1 MWIVLAVVACM
12 VLCPASA
19 LAQTP
24 GLGEFPGCEWRTV
37 LAEPALFCPAGRTRM
52 RRITSEG
59 EFTPQTIEKARAGD
73 ARALATVGV
82 AHIRHM
88 PGQRELGAAIL
99 QQAADKGDAMALRKL
114 GVLAE
119 GDDDAEAERLLT
131 LAIEKGDVPAMVVLA
146 DVLSHS
152 LQRPAQPDRARAL
165 RLRAAGLGDVLAMQR
180 LEYDEGV
187 PVDERRRWML
197 TAAEAGSVSAMRSVA
212 HGYESGENGYPKDPR
227 QATAWSERAL
237 AAEMAELKQQID
249 RQENLVPGFLEE
261 RGGPA
266 FHLAKTYADG
276 GPGIPKDVAAARA
289 WYRLGV
295 EHGDPDAASEL
306 GSNLEFGAYGF
317 AKDEAEARRLH
328 LLWEELEVDQRLSF
342 ALAGWTPQMFQLA
355 EYHLLGGGLH
365 SAMSDRLRDRAE
377 GLRWARRAAELEP
390 DTAGYLALLA
400 KGLRTGSPA
409 DVAEADRVQARAA
422 ALDPIA
428 FAPVE
433 GLTAGMP
440 QRSAPDILRFAL
452 RHSRDGERD
461 EAVFWFYVA
470 MMRAELERAIGIE
483 ISDGD
488 TQVFGA
494 FNEEVVR
501 YATGNIPRFSA
512 TLDRVLAW
520 NEAHPLAA
528 APPAAQ
534 ARVKANITALKT
546 ELARD
551 GAKIR
556 RMRRKEG
563 LPETT
568 P

>member
-1 MWIVLAVVACM
+1 
-12 VLCPASA
+12 
-19 LAQTP
+19 
-24 GLGEFPGCEWRTV
+24 
-37 LAEPALFCPAGRTRM
+37 M

-59 EFTPQTIEKARAGD
+59 VFTPETIEKAKAGD

-82 AHIRHM
+82 AHVRHM
-88 PGQRELGAAIL
+88 PGQREHGVALL
-99 QQAADKGDAMALRKL
+99 KLAADKGDAMALRKL

-146 DVLSHS
+146 SLLTLSQH
-152 LQRPAQPDRARAL
+152 RAHEPDRARAL
-165 RLRAAGLGDVLAMQR
+165 RLRAAALGDLQAMKD

-187 PVDERRRWML
+187 PLDERRRWML

-212 HGYESGENGYPKDPR
+212 YGYRSGENGYRKDPR

-237 AAEMAELKQQID
+237 AAEITELKQQID

-266 FHLAKTYADG
+266 FHLAKAYSGG

-306 GSNLEFGAYGF
+306 AFNLEFGAYGF

-365 SAMSDRLRDRAE
+365 SSLSDRLRDRAE
-377 GLRWARRAAELEP
+377 GLRWARRVAELEP
-390 DTAGYLALLA
+390 DSPGPLALLA
-400 KGLRTGSPA
+400 KGLRTGGP
-409 DVAEADRVQARAA
+409 DEVAEADRLQAKAA
-422 ALDPIA
+422 ALDPIS
-428 FAPVE
+428 FAPAAEVVV
-433 GLTAGMP
+433 GMP
-440 QRSAPDILRFAL
+440 QRRAPDILMFAIRL
-452 RHSRDGERD
+452 YREGDRD
-461 EAVFWFYVA
+461 EAVFWSYVA
-470 MMRAELERAIGIE
+470 MMRAELERASGVE
-483 ISDGD
+483 ISDGE
-488 TQVFGA
+488 TQAFGA
-494 FNEEVVR
+494 VNEQIVR
-501 YATGNIPRFSA
+501 YATGNMSLFSA
-512 TLDRVLAW
+512 NLDRVLAW
-520 NEAHPLAA
+520 NEAHPLAG

-534 ARVKANITALKT
+534 ERVKANIAALKT

-556 RMRRKEG
+556 RLRRKEG